1 MLIPRPA
8 AITIAAGLLAVSV
21 GTVGLLTRHA
31 TPAMR
36 PPPIGV
42 ATVPAPAGPI
52 VNQPALSI
60 VSPPAAPIAS
70 QPAASRGP
78 ARVTVAKPAP
88 IARPVSLIIPMIGV
102 KTRLTELGLDAGG
115 ALQVPSSATVAGWY
129 TGSPRPGAIGPA
141 VIEGHVDSLTGPGVF
156 YRLSELQPG
165 DRIYVRRADGTTVE
179 FRVTTAQTYQ
189 KAYFPTTDVYGPTP
203 DPELRLITC
212 GGTFDYATGHYLS
225 NTIIY
230 AAESS

>member
-8 AITIAAGLLAVSV
+8 AIIIAAGLLAITV
-21 GTVGLLTRHA
+21 GTVGLLTRHSTA
-31 TPAMR
+31 AMR

-52 VNQPALSI
+52 V
-60 VSPPAAPIAS
+60 S
-70 QPAASRGP
+70 QPAALPGS
-78 ARVTVAKPAP
+78 ARLTTARPVPV
-88 IARPVSLIIPMIGV
+88 ARPVSLIIPMIGV
-102 KTRLTELGLDAGG
+102 KTQLIKLGLTADGV
-115 ALQVPSSATVAGWY
+115 LQVPSSTTVAGWY
-129 TGSPRPGAIGPA
+129 SGSPRPGAIGPA
-141 VIEGHVDSLTGPGVF
+141 IIEGHVDSLTGPGVF

-165 DRIYVRRADGTTVE
+165 DRIYIGRADGTTVE
-179 FRVTTAQTYQ
+179 FRVTAAQTYL
-189 KAYFPTTDVYGPTP
+189 KAYFPTAAVYGPTP

-230 AAESS
+230 AAESP

>member
-8 AITIAAGLLAVSV
+8 AITIAAGLLAITV
-21 GTVGLLTRHA
+21 GTVGLLTRHS

-42 ATVPAPAGPI
+42 ATVPAPTGPI
-52 VNQPALSI
+52 VGQPAVL
-60 VSPPAAPIAS
+60 PGHARLTTA
-70 QPAASRGP
+70 GP
-78 ARVTVAKPAP
+78 VPV
-88 IARPVSLIIPMIGV
+88 ARPVSLIIPEIGV
-102 KTRLTELGLDAGG
+102 KTQLIELGLTADG
-115 ALQVPSSATVAGWY
+115 ALQVPSSTTVAGWY

-179 FRVTTAQTYQ
+179 FRVTAAQTYL
-189 KAYFPTTDVYGPTP
+189 KAYFPTAAVYGPTP

-230 AAESS
+230 ATESP

>member
-21 GTVGLLTRHA
+21 GTVGLLSRHA
-31 TPAMR
+31 TSAMP

-52 VNQPALSI
+52 V
-60 VSPPAAPIAS
+60 S
-70 QPAASRGP
+70 QPAAPLVSQPAVARGP
-78 ARVTVAKPAP
+78 ARVTVARPVP
-88 IARPVSLIIPMIGV
+88 IARPVTLIIPMIGV
-102 KTRLTELGLDAGG
+102 KTQLIELGLTAGG

-141 VIEGHVDSLTGPGVF
+141 IIEGHVDSLTGPGVF

-179 FRVTTAQTYQ
+179 FRVTAAQTYL
-189 KAYFPTTDVYGPTP
+189 KAYFPTAAVYGPTP

-230 AAESS
+230 ATESP